1 MQEKARKGL
10 RWLMWILG
18 TIVLSLTVLS
28 FAAWYY
34 RDDII
39 AKALEVL
46 KQELTAPVQ
55 YKNVDVSIWTSF
67 PLLAINFEE
76 LEIAD
81 ALRHDQ
87 KLIDLEKLSLA
98 FNWIDAWNE
107 NYHVHELKLIKG
119 SLSMRKDKR
128 GRTNWEIFKSKPS
141 NDAEVS
147 MRLERIIFSEVT
159 WQYQDAKS
167 QYNQVVF
174 WDKLKLKGDFSA
186 SGSNITVDGEGIC
199 QDIKSENRPLIHA
212 LAFECSGD
220 VSYDRAKELLTLKSI
235 QWEALDSPMQG
246 NGWVDFKKERC
257 HIQAQADNIEV
268 KQWVDNMPGWISETL
283 RSYEPIGTFQLNGS
297 VEGKWDS
304 PNVQALLQWKEG
316 SIKEPQSGVTL
327 ENLDL
332 KLKYDLSKGMD
343 VWHVDH
349 LNADLATGQWS
360 ISGNIKN
367 TMKPELDLNVEM
379 HAGLGEMVNFLKWD
393 SLLQSNG
400 QLDVKAKVIGKWN
413 PEDSSMRWEDW
424 KAEGNVA
431 IKAERFQWHSMP
443 HPVENVQALL
453 QLHEDNAI
461 VHQCLA
467 QYQQS
472 DINLTGKWHQA
483 VDWLLNPD
491 RGIEASV
498 VLKSNHIQGEDFIQG
513 EGSGFGLPAFAK
525 LQVQCE
531 VDEFD
536 FQQFEAKQFKTNL
549 TVEEG
554 LVRADAF
561 RLDLADGSLNGRIEC
576 FANAETRLWEVDVD
590 GQVAKVNL
598 PKMMKLFDDF
608 GQTAILSDQL
618 KGVIDAEVDVN
629 FQLNNELKLDRPSVN
644 GIIEMEVNNGE
655 ILHWSVLEDVA
666 VYLKK
671 NKWIA
676 PLVDEDLLAK
686 KLSWVKFEQLRNTIS
701 ISQQSIEIPW
711 MEIKSSALNMI
722 FKANHT
728 FDNQMDYLM
737 GFHVR
742 DLLLR
747 DPNQAPT
754 EDGKKFFISMKGPVS
769 NLQFAVESDK
779 EWKALFDDNIPQ
791 RDRSVKKWLDGKK
804 ETINERREQKRE
816 ERGSQQNERKQN
828 RAENREKRD
837 AILGRNKRANGAP
850 NQ

>member
-1 MQEKARKGL
+1 
-10 RWLMWILG
+10 MWIFG
-18 TIVLSLTVLS
+18 AVVLMLTALS
-28 FAAWYY
+28 AAAWYY
-34 RDDII
+34 RDEII
-39 AKALEVL
+39 NKALDVL
-46 KQELTAPVQ
+46 KAELNTPVV
-55 YKNVDVSIWTSF
+55 YKHVDVSIWSSF
-67 PLLAINFEE
+67 PLLAINFQD

-81 ALRHDQ
+81 ALRHDR
-87 KLIDLEKLSLA
+87 KLISVEQFSLA
-98 FNWIDAWNE
+98 FNWVDAWNE
-107 NYHVHELKLIKG
+107 NYHVHQLKLTRG
-119 SLSMRKDKR
+119 QLNMRKDKW
-128 GRTNWEIFKSKPS
+128 GQSNWEIFKSRPATGK
-141 NDAEVS
+141 DLS
-147 MRLERIIFSEVT
+147 MRLERIIFKEIT
-159 WQYQDAKS
+159 WQFIDAKTK
-167 QYNQVVF
+167 YEQVVF
-174 WDKLKLKGDFSA
+174 WDNLKLKGDFS
-186 SGSNITVDGEGIC
+186 SMSSNISVDADGIC
-199 QDIKSENRPLIHA
+199 QLVRTANRPLIQQ
-212 LAFECSGD
+212 LDFECSGD
-220 VSYDRAKELLTLKSI
+220 VTYDQKKKLLSLSDI
-235 QWEALDSPMQG
+235 QWEVLDSPMQG
-246 NGWVDFKKERC
+246 EGWMDFKKETC
-257 HIQAQADNIEV
+257 HLEVKADNIEV
-268 KQWVDNMPGWISETL
+268 KQWVDNMPGWISDAL
-283 RSYEPIGTFQLNGS
+283 RAYEPVGTFQLNGTMDGAWERPEIKAS
-297 VEGKWDS
+297 
-304 PNVQALLQWKEG
+304 LIWKEG
-316 SIKEPQSGVTL
+316 AIKEPQSGVSL
-327 ENLDL
+327 EDVDL
-332 KLKYDLSKGMD
+332 QLKYYLSKGHD

-349 LNADLATGQWS
+349 LQANLASGQWK

-379 HAGLGEMVNFLKWD
+379 HTGIEEMVGFLKWD
-393 SLLQSNG
+393 TLLTSNG
-400 QLDVKAKVIGKWN
+400 QLDVKARVFGQWN
-413 PEDSSMRWEDW
+413 PEDSLWRWEDW

-443 HPVENVQALL
+443 YPIENVQALL
-453 QLHEDNAI
+453 QLHEENAI
-461 VHQCLA
+461 VHQCMA
-467 QYQQS
+467 NYQHS

-483 VDWLLNPD
+483 VAWLLNPN

-498 VLKSNHIQGEDFIQG
+498 VLKSNHIQGEDFLQS
-513 EGSGFGLPAFAK
+513 EGAGFGLPAFAK

-561 RLDLADGSLNGRIEC
+561 RLDLADGNLNGSIEC
-576 FANAETRLWEVDVD
+576 FANARTHQWEVELD
-590 GQVAKVNL
+590 GQIEKVNL
-598 PKMMKLFDDF
+598 PGMMQLFNNF
-608 GQTAILSDQL
+608 GQTAIESDQL
-618 KGVIDAEVDVN
+618 KGTIDANVDLN
-629 FQLNNELKLDRPSVN
+629 FQLSNELKLDRPTVT
-644 GIIEMEVNNGE
+644 GIIDMEVNNGE
-655 ILHWSVLEDVA
+655 IIHWSVLEDVSA
-666 VYLKK
+666 YLKK

-701 ISQQSIEIPW
+701 ISQQTIEIPW
-711 MEIKSSALNMI
+711 MEIKSSALNMV

-779 EWKALFDDNIPQ
+779 EWKALFDDNVPQ

-804 ETINERREQKRE
+804 EMINERREQKRE

-837 AILGRNKRANGAP
+837 PILGRNKRANGAP